1 MTAEADQIRE
11 RRRAFAAPGSSLDR
25 TVRWLAVGL
34 PALVGVIAALMVI
47 TPLGPRGEVSFLLD
61 RNKVQTTANR
71 LVVDNA
77 VYRGEDARG
86 RPFSLSAGAAV
97 QRSVREPVVQMRDLV
112 GRILLDEGP
121 AQLTAELGRYNY
133 DTEQV
138 MVDSEV
144 RFVAADGYHMNS
156 RGVSV
161 DLNNKT
167 MVGSGGVSG
176 ATPAGTFSANSIQA
190 DLAKRTVALEGRAR
204 LHMVPGKMSLPK
216 SALSRPAANR

>member
-61 RNKVQTTANR
+61 RNKVALTPNR

-77 VYRGEDARG
+77 FYRGEDAKG

-97 QRSVREPVVQMRDLV
+97 QRSVTVPVVQMRDLV

-121 AQLTAELGRYNY
+121 AQLTAELGSYNY
-133 DTEQV
+133 DTQKVE
-138 MVDSEV
+138 VDSEV
-144 RFVAADGYHMNS
+144 KFVAADGYRMDT
-156 RGVSV
+156 RDVSV
-161 DLNNKT
+161 DLDKKT
-167 MVGSGGVSG
+167 MAGKGGVAGS
-176 ATPAGTFSANSIQA
+176 TPAGTFSADSMQA
-190 DLAKRTVALEGRAR
+190 DLNARTVALQGNAR
-204 LHMVPGKMSLPK
+204 LRMVPGKMQVPH
-216 SALSRPAANR
+216 